1 MDTGGKTG
9 ILSGGGG
16 GIYHGFDGNRAG
28 YDLSAYH
35 NNYVPQETGNHA
47 MQRLSPLSGGKR
59 GKRGRPRATR
69 RGVQRWQLKKKP
81 TTTMKLRRRHKS
93 ARVLA
98 MEADPD
104 SVWGK
109 NKPLEK
115 FWQDLASGRKVVL
128 IKKNGGHKMYT
139 MPKSTHD
146 YLSEYYANQYDTFNK
161 DPDIVAVL
169 TSYRSQDA
177 YELHLYPKAKD
188 ATVEYV
194 IKHYKRFFRL
204 HTKLEPKTYMP

>member
-1 MDTGGKTG
+1 MPHTTRKAPTASATLFKRGTVKVGN
-9 ILSGGGG
+9 
-16 GIYHGFDGNRAG
+16 DGNKWAIVT
-28 YDLSAYH
+28 D
-35 NNYVPQETGNHA
+35 T
-47 MQRLSPLSGGKR
+47 
-59 GKRGRPRATR
+59 

-98 MEADPD
+98 MESDPD

-109 NKPLEK
+109 NKPLER
-115 FWQDLASGRKVVL
+115 FWNDLASGRKVVL
-128 IKKNGGHKMYT
+128 IKKNGDHEMYT

-146 YLSEYYANQYDTFNK
+146 YLSEDYANQYDTFNK

-177 YELHLYPKAKD
+177 YELHLFPKAKD
-188 ATVEYV
+188 ATVEDV
-194 IKHYKRFFRL
+194 IKHYKRLFRL